1 MKDSTVISCLALL
14 ISIITPYLN
23 FLMNRRVNNISLES
37 QHLQDI
43 YVEFLTKKIP
53 EAKRDIIYKNN
64 YFQGSYPLQKVLV
77 ELLKALSFYK
87 YIDNEFYTD
96 AKIAIQKLEDYIVLY
111 ESEIFKNSEVP
122 RIEIE
127 NNLSDI
133 YCIINNKY
141 KNG

>member
-1 MKDSTVISCLALL
+1 M
-14 ISIITPYLN
+14 
-23 FLMNRRVNNISLES
+23 
-37 QHLQDI
+37 
-43 YVEFLTKKIP
+43 
-53 EAKRDIIYKNN
+53 
-64 YFQGSYPLQKVLV
+64 
-77 ELLKALSFYK
+77 LKALSFYK

-127 NNLSDI
+127 KNLSDI